1 MRLLPTAPFPTELRL
16 ASHQMGV
23 LSEIIASKHAEVEKL
38 RQRAPEVLSKSHGF
52 SPRPVSLFRQP
63 GQALRLIAELKL
75 RSPSAGPLS
84 RRLSVEERAQAYKAG
99 GASMM
104 SVLCDGPFFDGDFSH
119 LSRARRVTDLPL
131 LCKEFVVDEIQLEY
145 AAASG
150 ADWVLLI
157 VRCLPPELVGRLLK
171 AATAL
176 GLGTLVEVYSPE
188 EVNIALDAGATVIG
202 VNSRD
207 LDTLEMRPELAAK
220 ILAELP
226 SHVTSLHLS
235 GLKTPADVAP
245 LAQSRVHGALIGE
258 VLMRQDDPLPLLQ
271 SLAAA
276 ARPPV

>member
-1 MRLLPTAPFPTELRL
+1 
-16 ASHQMGV
+16 MGV
-23 LSEIIASKHAEVEKL
+23 LTEIVASKHAEVQRL

-52 SPRPVSLFRQP
+52 SPRPTSLFREP

-84 RRLSVEERAQAYKAG
+84 RRLSVEERAQVYQAG

-104 SVLCDGPFFDGDFSH
+104 SVLCDGPFFDGDYSH
-119 LSRARRVTDLPL
+119 LARARRVSDLPL

-145 AAASG
+145 AAVNG

-157 VRCLPPELVGRLLK
+157 VRCVEPATLERLVN

-176 GLGTLVEVYSPE
+176 GLGALVEVYTPE

-207 LDTLEMRPELAAK
+207 LDTLEMRPEQAAR

-226 SHVTSLHLS
+226 NHVTSLHLS
-235 GLKTPADVAP
+235 GIKTPADVVP
-245 LAQSRVHGALIGE
+245 LAQGRVHGALIGE

-271 SLAAA
+271 SLASA